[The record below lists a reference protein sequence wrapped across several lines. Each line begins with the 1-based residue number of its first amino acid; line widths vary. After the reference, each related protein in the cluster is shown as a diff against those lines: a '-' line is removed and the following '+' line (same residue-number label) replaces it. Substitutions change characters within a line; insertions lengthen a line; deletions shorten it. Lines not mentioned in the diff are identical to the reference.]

1 MGGLMV
7 NKSILAMTLALT
19 TMATTAFAEQPAAN
33 KYRAILKSGNFL
45 IEYGD
50 AYFTKTIAAQN
61 NMRMERSSYKVKGGG
76 MIVIPIGIGGSSKK
90 DYPDTLYKDGKY
102 YKFQSKKKATMATW
116 NQLNDPS
123 IDPAGGWNYAQYS
136 LAVPEEFF
144 ALCNYDPFRY
154 ESDVMVAPKYIG
166 SSKELVDK
174 KEYNCDKYT
183 VAMRSQTG
191 AVMSETNYL
200 YYYDDNELIF
210 VKKIFRKNGIEY
222 PMNEFLV
229 KKITNEVP
237 SEIFNIPQGCKVYA
251 VGIGDMNDLIEQP
264 ILVEEY

>member
-1 MGGLMV
+1 MV
-7 NKSILAMTLALT
+7 NKATLAMTLALT
-19 TMATTAFAEQPAAN
+19 MMATTAFAEQPAAN
-33 KYRAILKSGNFL
+33 KYRTILQSGNFL

-61 NMRMERSSYKVKGGG
+61 NMRMERSSYKFKGGG
-76 MIVIPIGIGGSSKK
+76 MVGIPSGSGKK
-90 DYPDTLYKDGKY
+90 DYPDTLYRDGKY
-102 YKFQSKKKATMATW
+102 YKFQSKKKATMANR
-116 NQLNDPS
+116 NQLNDPC
-123 IDPAGGWNYAQYS
+123 IDPSGGWNYAQYS
-136 LAVPEEFF
+136 LAIPEEFF

-154 ESDVMVAPKYIG
+154 ESDVMVAPNFVG
-166 SSKELVDK
+166 SSKEVVEK
-174 KEYNCDKYT
+174 KEYDCDKYV

-200 YYYDDNELIF
+200 YYYDNGELIF
-210 VKKIFRKNGIEY
+210 IKKIFKQNGTEY
-222 PMNEFLV
+222 PMNEFIV